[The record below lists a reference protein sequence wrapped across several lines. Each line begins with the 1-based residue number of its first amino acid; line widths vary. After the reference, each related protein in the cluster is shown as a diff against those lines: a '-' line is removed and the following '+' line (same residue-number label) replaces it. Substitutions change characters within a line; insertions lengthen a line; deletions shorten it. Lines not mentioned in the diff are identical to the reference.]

1 MKAIQLHGYGD
12 VDQLRLEEVPKPEP
26 KSGEVLIKVIA
37 TSLNPVDW
45 KLREGSLQEEMPIE
59 LPYILGS
66 DVAGEITALGS
77 GVNNR
82 HTGEHVMGY
91 VNHSYAEY
99 LTAKADALTTIPEDM
114 DVEEAAALPLVVLT
128 GAQLIEKQVKPEAGE
143 TVLVTGAVGS
153 VGRAAVFTAKQRKAK
168 VIAGVRS
175 TQKDEAKSLQADGIV
190 ALDDDREIASLPQLD
205 SIADTVGGPTLFKLL
220 PRLKKNGVIGS
231 VVGEPQVGDRKDI
244 RTGMFLAKP
253 DGERLAS
260 WLKPFSEANS
270 KFRLRA
276 ASTSA
281 KFRKLIAKE
290 KKAEREGRSCFYPNG
305 LWPRSRHGKKSTE
318 KI

>member
-26 KSGEVLIKVIA
+26 KTGEVLIKVIA

-66 DVAGEITALGS
+66 DVAGEIAALGS

-99 LTAKADALTTIPEDM
+99 LTAKADALTVIPEGM
-114 DVEEAAALPLVVLT
+114 DVEEAAALPLVLLT
-128 GAQLIEKQVKPEAGE
+128 GAQLIEEQVKPEAGE

-205 SIADTVGGPTLFKLL
+205 SIADTVGGPTLVKLL
-220 PRLKKNGVIGS
+220 PKLKKNGVIGS
-231 VVGEPQVGDRKDI
+231 VVSEPQVGDRKDI

-253 DGERLAS
+253 DGERLRGLAEAVQRGE
-260 WLKPFSEANS
+260 LQIPIAHRFHFSEIQEAH
-270 KFRLRA
+270 
-276 ASTSA
+276 
-281 KFRKLIAKE
+281 
-290 KKAEREGRSCFYPNG
+290 REGEKG
-305 LWPRSRHGKKSTE
+305 GTGGK
-318 KI
+318 ILLLP